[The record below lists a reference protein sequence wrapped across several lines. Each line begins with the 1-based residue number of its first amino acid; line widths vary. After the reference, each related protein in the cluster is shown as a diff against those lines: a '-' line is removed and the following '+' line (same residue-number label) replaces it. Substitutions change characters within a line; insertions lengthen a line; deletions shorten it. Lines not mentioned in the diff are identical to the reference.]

1 MNDDVTDAVSDGVND
16 PVGLAVIDALARR
29 AAAQQGPARE
39 WLLQRVAQLQAARGA
54 AASAVPPAHGAPAA
68 PTALAALRE
77 QVDRLGRRPP
87 GAARAA
93 VAGLAHEA
101 PPLKAVAAFKGTWT
115 RLRAEQRLRQALAQ
129 VPAKAGPLH
138 SAQVVHR
145 ALLAIQGLSPAY
157 LDAFM
162 AQVDTLLALE
172 QGTEAGD
179 PLRRPPGRGGSR
191 AGARHALALAQKTP
205 RTTAQTGSAEA
216 ADVRRTPAQ
225 APEPVARRDL
235 HAGPTESPP

>member
-1 MNDDVTDAVSDGVND
+1 VSDDAGAVMSDGVSD
-16 PVGLAVIDALARR
+16 PVGLAVIEAMARR

-39 WLLQRVAQLQAARGA
+39 WLLQRVAQLQAARDA
-54 AASAVPPAHGAPAA
+54 AAPAAPPAHGAAAA

-77 QVDRLGRRPP
+77 LVDRLGRRSP
-87 GAARAA
+87 GATGPTGP
-93 VAGLAHEA
+93 GLAHEA
-101 PPLKAVAAFKGTWT
+101 PPLKAVTAFKGTWT

-145 ALLAIQGLSPAY
+145 TLLAIQGLSPAY

-172 QGTEAGD
+172 SALPELK
-179 PLRRPPGRGGSR
+179 PRPP
-191 AGARHALALAQKTP
+191 APPARS
-205 RTTAQTGSAEA
+205 SA
-216 ADVRRTPAQ
+216 
-225 APEPVARRDL
+225 ARRS
-235 HAGPTESPP
+235 ASRSQSRPPPCSVP

>member
-1 MNDDVTDAVSDGVND
+1 MNDDVTVAVSDGVND

-77 QVDRLGRRPP
+77 LVDRLGRRAP
-87 GAARAA
+87 GATGPTGP
-93 VAGLAHEA
+93 GLAHEA

-145 ALLAIQGLSPAY
+145 TLLAIQGLSPAY

-172 QGTEAGD
+172 SALPELK
-179 PLRRPPGRGGSR
+179 PRPAPP
-191 AGARHALALAQKTP
+191 ARS
-205 RTTAQTGSAEA
+205 SA
-216 ADVRRTPAQ
+216 
-225 APEPVARRDL
+225 ARRSASRSQSRL
-235 HAGPTESPP
+235 PPCSVP